1 MQRNAEACHRDVL
14 TGLAHQAMIDR
25 GLEPDFDPQIE
36 HQLSTIN
43 TPASD
48 NDSSIRDMRDLLWCS
63 IDNDDSRDLDQL
75 TVGEDLGGGNVR
87 LLVAVADVDALVKAR
102 TAIDDHARQNTT
114 SVYTAAKIFPM
125 LPEKLSTN
133 LTSLNENQDR
143 IAMVVE
149 MTVDSSGNVT
159 RGDVY
164 RSRVRNR
171 AQLAYDS
178 VGMWLQ
184 GSAPPPE
191 KVAHIPGLAEN
202 LKLQDRTADRMRELR
217 QQNGALDLETIE
229 ARPVFSDGKL
239 VDLRQDGRNNAK
251 NLIEDLMIG
260 ANSVTARVLAAS
272 WLPGRQ
278 PG

>member
-1 MQRNAEACHRDVL
+1 MQHNAEACHRDVL

-75 TVGEDLGGGNVR
+75 TVAEDLGGGNVR
-87 LLVAVADVDALVKAR
+87 LLVAVADVDALVKKA

-114 SVYTAAKIFPM
+114 SVYTAGGIFPM

-149 MTVDSSGNVT
+149 MTVDSTGNVT

-184 GSAPPPE
+184 G
-191 KVAHIPGLAEN
+191 
-202 LKLQDRTADRMRELR
+202 
-217 QQNGALDLETIE
+217 
-229 ARPVFSDGKL
+229 
-239 VDLRQDGRNNAK
+239 
-251 NLIEDLMIG
+251 
-260 ANSVTARVLAAS
+260 
-272 WLPGRQ
+272 
-278 PG
+278 